1 MRWII
6 VCFII
11 VMTMVACKP
20 APRLGDE
27 PPLIL
32 IEDADVQLS
41 LTPGAAPVEQPLL
54 LVLDADDVVAV
65 TGEVIGVSMYMG
77 RVPLQF
83 SRQQNI
89 WQSEFLLGACSDPDM
104 QWQLQLEFEYA
115 NGEKR
120 TLKQQFH
127 SSW

>member
-1 MRWII
+1 M
-6 VCFII
+6 
-11 VMTMVACKP
+11 
-20 APRLGDE
+20 
-27 PPLIL
+27 LID
-32 IEDADVQLS
+32 DAGVQLS
-41 LTPGAAPVEQPLL
+41 LTPGAAPVEQPLQ
-54 LVLDADDVVAV
+54 LVLNADDVIAV

-83 SRQQNI
+83 SRQQNN

-104 QWQLQLEFEYA
+104 QWQVQLELEYA

-120 TLKQQFH
+120 TLKQQFQ